1 MTNIFEVSGTF
12 LKKKKDIFGL
22 ENTKKTELKTVV
34 SLTDTKRPKRGWG
47 RGAREENF
55 FPSAVL
61 NFQRASKIV
70 SKSRCFQTFIA

>member
-1 MTNIFEVSGTF
+1 MTNIWGFRYLF
-12 LKKKKDIFGL
+12 QKKKNDIFGL

-47 RGAREENF
+47 RGGEGGEF
-55 FPSAVL
+55 FPSSVL
-61 NFQRASKIV
+61 KFQRASKIV